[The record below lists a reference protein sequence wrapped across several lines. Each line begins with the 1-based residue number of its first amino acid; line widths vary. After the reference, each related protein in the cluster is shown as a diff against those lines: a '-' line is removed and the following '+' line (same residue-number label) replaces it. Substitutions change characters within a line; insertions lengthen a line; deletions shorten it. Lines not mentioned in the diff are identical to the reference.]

1 MDFEFRILLYVC
13 FLCFLF
19 ILYAYFVIVQY
30 IDLDFRS
37 MRHIKINII
46 IVPHLALSSE
56 QEILREELTCLQ
68 TSKERMKK
76 RVTELEEEVKKYK
89 EELDKALKRA
99 SAQPEDEVS
108 WTRH

>member
-1 MDFEFRILLYVC
+1 MYV
-13 FLCFLF
+13 FYVFNLF
-19 ILYAYFVIVQY
+19 CMHIFFIVQH

-37 MRHIKINII
+37 MCHIKIEII